1 MESFYNI
8 SKTIEYLLVLKNI
21 SETINCNVAIKYLAI
36 FDKDVDSIFQ
46 LKWKFRNIWV
56 GVKIWNDGM

>member
-21 SETINCNVAIKYLAI
+21 SETISGNVAIKYFAI
-36 FDKDVDSIFQ
+36 FYKDVDPIFQ

-56 GVKIWNDGM
+56 GVKIWNNGM